1 MILRYMKYYCKSSLS
16 WGEDG
21 TGDNVVI
28 PSPLP
33 EVSEDW
39 RQEVCFIFVV
49 DVIVN
54 FRVPL

>member
-1 MILRYMKYYCKSSLS
+1 MKYYCKSSLS

-39 RQEVCFIFVV
+39 RQEVF
-49 DVIVN
+49 
-54 FRVPL
+54 VPLSVYMIVIFGIPL